1 MQTEHAP
8 ELCCG
13 TSPDLRFAQVRDQW
27 CFGCCRSA
35 KPSCKVWWVLY
46 TRFFISSLWTICA
59 IARFSE
65 RLLPDTKMHVLA
77 RDNQLNW
84 VLCSCVWEIALTSS
98 TSASYRFYRSSLV
111 SRWSSVEAAQ
121 SADRVHYGLFVYMKC
136 HDSMISIL
144 AQGVTKFFS
153 WSCSLFN

>member
-46 TRFFISSLWTICA
+46 TRFFISSLWTIRA

-98 TSASYRFYRSSLV
+98 TSASYRFLQILPCVALIISRSCAIC
-111 SRWSSVEAAQ
+111 WSCALWFVCVYEVPWQHDFHFSTRCDKIFLLEL
-121 SADRVHYGLFVYMKC
+121 LFV
-136 HDSMISIL
+136 
-144 AQGVTKFFS
+144 
-153 WSCSLFN
+153 